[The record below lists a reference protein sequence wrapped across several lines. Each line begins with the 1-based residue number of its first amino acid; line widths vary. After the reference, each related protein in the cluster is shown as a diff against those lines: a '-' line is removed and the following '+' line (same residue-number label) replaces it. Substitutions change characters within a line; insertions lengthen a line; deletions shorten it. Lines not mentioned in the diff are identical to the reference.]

1 MMEPSGWTGKK
12 LGCQL
17 GNAPPIFFLRHQKE
31 NVPRPV
37 EKKKCFGGSVRMD
50 ADLLPPAGDGWH
62 SRAASQ
68 GRKRPALGEPFGPGM
83 YRDTLCFSFRCRSR
97 FREEPGSA

>member
-1 MMEPSGWTGKK
+1 MEPSGWTGKK

-31 NVPRPV
+31 NGPRPV

-68 GRKRPALGEPFGPGM
+68 GRKRPALGEFFGH
-83 YRDTLCFSFRCRSR
+83 RDTLCFSFRYRSR
-97 FREEPGSA
+97 FREEPRSA